1 MFMELQKRLSIV
13 IPCKN
18 ESETISKTLDLL
30 NYQKGI
36 ENMDV
41 IISDSSIDNTVELLS
56 KRKNDKFKLLI
67 VRGGYP
73 SVARN
78 NGASLVVTPFVLFL
92 DSDIFLINSNT
103 LIDTLSLII
112 NQNMEL
118 VTIKFESDNKKH
130 NFKFKTFSFFQ
141 KYISEFSPFALGG
154 FMMLPID
161 KFKEIGKFNEDVL
174 VGEDYLLSRKIK
186 PDRFEIANITAFT
199 TPRRYEKKSAWYMLK
214 LVFKSYLN
222 RDNLNYFKK
231 DHNYWV

>member
-1 MFMELQKRLSIV
+1 MFMKLEKKLTIV

-30 NYQKGI
+30 NYQTGI
-36 ENMDV
+36 KNVDV
-41 IISDSSIDNTVELLS
+41 IVADSSTDNTVELLS
-56 KRKNDKFKLLI
+56 KRNNDKFKLLI

-78 NGASLVVTPFVLFL
+78 NGASLVITPFVLFL
-92 DSDIFLINSNT
+92 DSDIFLMNSNT
-103 LIDTLSLII
+103 LIDTLNLITDK
-112 NQNMEL
+112 NKEL
-118 VTIKFESDNKKH
+118 VTIKFESDNRKH
-130 NFKFKTFSFFQ
+130 NSKFKSFSFFQ

-154 FMMLPID
+154 FMMLPMD

-174 VGEDYLLSRKIK
+174 VAEDYLLSRKIK

-199 TPRRYEKKSAWYMLK
+199 TPRRYEKKSVWYMLK
-214 LVFKSYLN
+214 LVCKSYIN
-222 RDNLNYFKK
+222 RNNLDYFKK

>member
-1 MFMELQKRLSIV
+1 MELQKKLSIV

-36 ENMDV
+36 ENVDV
-41 IISDSSIDNTVELLS
+41 IVADSSTDNTVQLLL

-78 NGASLVVTPFVLFL
+78 NGATLVVTPLVLFL
-92 DSDIFLINSNT
+92 DSDIFLLNS
-103 LIDTLSLII
+103 DTLSETVNLLI
-112 NQNMEL
+112 NKNMDL
-118 VTIKFESDNKKH
+118 VTIKFESDNRKH
-130 NFKFKTFSFFQ
+130 NSKFKSFSFFQ
-141 KYISEFSPFALGG
+141 KYLSEFSPFALGG
-154 FMMLPID
+154 FMLLSLD
-161 KFKEIGKFNEDVL
+161 KFKEIGKFNEEVL
-174 VGEDYLLSRKIK
+174 VGEDYLLSRKIE

-199 TPRRYEKKSAWYMLK
+199 TPRRYEKKSVWYMLK
-214 LVFKSYLN
+214 LVIKSYIN
-222 RDNLNYFKK
+222 RNNLDYFKK

>member
-1 MFMELQKRLSIV
+1 MELKKKLSIV

-18 ESETISKTLDLL
+18 NSERISKTLDLL

-36 ENMDV
+36 ENVDV
-41 IISDSSIDNTVELLS
+41 IVADSSTDNTVQLLS

-78 NGASLVVTPFVLFL
+78 NGATLVVTPLVLFL
-92 DSDIFLINSNT
+92 DSDIFLLNS
-103 LIDTLSLII
+103 DTLLETVNLLI
-112 NQNMEL
+112 NKNMDL
-118 VTIKFESDNKKH
+118 VTIKFESDNRKH
-130 NFKFKTFSFFQ
+130 NSKFKSFSFFQ

-154 FMMLPID
+154 FMLLSLD
-161 KFKEIGKFNEDVL
+161 KFKEIGKFNEEVL
-174 VGEDYLLSRKIK
+174 VGEDYLLSRKIE

-199 TPRRYEKKSAWYMLK
+199 TPRRYEKKSVWYMLK
-214 LVFKSYLN
+214 LVIKSYIN
-222 RDNLNYFKK
+222 RNNLDYFKK

>member
-1 MFMELQKRLSIV
+1 MFMELQKKLSIV

-36 ENMDV
+36 ENVDV
-41 IISDSSIDNTVELLS
+41 IVADSSTDNTIELLS
-56 KRKNDKFKLLI
+56 KRKNDKFKLII

-78 NGASLVVTPFVLFL
+78 NGASLVITPFVLFL
-92 DSDIFLINSNT
+92 DSDIFLMNSNT
-103 LIDTLSLII
+103 LVETIDILI
-112 NQNMEL
+112 NKNMEL
-118 VTIKFESDNKKH
+118 VTIKFESDNRKH
-130 NFKFKTFSFFQ
+130 NSKFKSFTFFQ

-199 TPRRYEKKSAWYMLK
+199 TPRRYEKKSVWYMLK
-214 LVFKSYLN
+214 LVIKSYIN
-222 RDNLNYFKK
+222 RNNLDYFKK
-231 DHNYWV
+231 DHDYWK

>member
-1 MFMELQKRLSIV
+1 MFMELKKKLSIV

-36 ENMDV
+36 ENVDV
-41 IISDSSIDNTVELLS
+41 IVADSSTDNTVQLLL

-78 NGASLVVTPFVLFL
+78 NGATLVVTPLVLFL
-92 DSDIFLINSNT
+92 DSDIFLLNS
-103 LIDTLSLII
+103 DTLSETVNLLI
-112 NQNMEL
+112 NKNMDL
-118 VTIKFESDNKKH
+118 VTIKFESDNRKH
-130 NFKFKTFSFFQ
+130 NSKFKSFSFFQ
-141 KYISEFSPFALGG
+141 KYLSEFSPFALGG
-154 FMMLPID
+154 FMLLSLD
-161 KFKEIGKFNEDVL
+161 KFKEIGKFNEEVL
-174 VGEDYLLSRKIK
+174 VGEDYLLSRKIE

-199 TPRRYEKKSAWYMLK
+199 TPRRYEKKSVWYMLK
-214 LVFKSYLN
+214 LVIKSYIN
-222 RDNLNYFKK
+222 RNNLDYFKK